1 MRKQLLV
8 SFFVSM
14 LMFCVFVPQSSEAL
28 LVNPGVFYTV
38 DNGNYT
44 VSAPMVFSQIKS
56 MPGPGSHWITFNDS
70 GFNLTSA
77 STINVSLVYIDDDV
91 VSAPVGTAVLRFYAN
106 STADASTRFFNVSGF
121 RPLSTYSLFKDGV
134 FDANIVS
141 TAAGSINFSHVF
153 NAATHLFELVNDTI
167 VIPLVGGGGGDS
179 VGSGVYFVTIH
190 VVDNMTRVPLSGAMV
205 TLEGVSVR
213 WTDDNGEVV
222 FYFLL
227 GTYYP
232 YTLRVSAKGYVD
244 VSWSVRFNDSQK
256 LTVNMSLVSNG
267 HKGIPG
273 FEFVFMMAGAAVLVI
288 LLRKK
293 GVVREK

>member
-56 MPGPGSHWITFNDS
+56 MPGPGSHWIT
-70 GFNLTSA
+70 
-77 STINVSLVYIDDDV
+77 
-91 VSAPVGTAVLRFYAN
+91 
-106 STADASTRFFNVSGF
+106 FNVSGF